1 MSPVFGLSLRS
12 IANRRLSVALTV
24 VAVALAVA
32 LLLGVERLRNDARAG
47 FAQTLSGTDLVVG
60 ARSGPVQLLLYSV
73 FHLGNATNNV
83 SWASIEHVAGLPQ
96 VKWLVPI
103 ALGDSHRGHRVVGTS
118 AAFFTHYRHGAGRAL
133 AFAAGRPFAEA
144 PARAEDIF
152 EVVIGAEV
160 AARHGYEIGQRIVLS
175 HGSVGGG
182 IGGAGNAGGARFAE
196 HADKPFTIVGVLA
209 RSGTPID
216 RALLVSLEGIEAIHI
231 DWLGGAPMPGVK
243 IAPEHVRKFDLRPK
257 SVTAALVGLHS
268 RTAVF
273 RVQRLINSH
282 ADEALTA
289 ILPGAT
295 LQELW
300 GLVGIAEQALLAVS
314 ALVVAVG
321 LAGMIAVVVASL
333 GERRR
338 ELAIL
343 RALGASPRQ
352 VFALLAVESLLLA
365 LAGIACG
372 LALLYG
378 AGAVLAP
385 WLASEHG
392 LQLSLGWPSAGEW
405 RLLAAVLVA
414 SLLASLVPA
423 LRAYRYSL
431 ADGMTI
437 RV

>member
-12 IANRRLSVALTV
+12 IANRRLSVGLTV
-24 VAVALAVA
+24 IAVALAVA

-60 ARSGPVQLLLYSV
+60 ARGGPVQLLLYSV

-83 SWASIEHVAGLPQ
+83 SWASIEHVAALPQ

-103 ALGDSHRGHRVVGTS
+103 ALGDSHRGHRVVGTTT
-118 AAFFTHYRHGAGRAL
+118 AFFTHYRHGEGRAL
-133 AFAAGRPFAEA
+133 AFAAGRPFADA
-144 PARAEDIF
+144 PVRAEDIF

-160 AARHGYEIGQRIVLS
+160 ASRHGYRLGQQLVLS
-175 HGSVGGG
+175 HGSFGGE
-182 IGGAGNAGGARFAE
+182 GGPRFAD
-196 HADKPFTIVGVLA
+196 HADKPFTIVGILA

-216 RALLVSLEGIEAIHI
+216 RALLVSLEGIEAIHV
-231 DWLGGAPMPGVK
+231 DWLGGAPIPGVK

-257 SVTAALVGLHS
+257 SVTAALVGLQS

-273 RVQRLINSH
+273 RVQRQINTYAS
-282 ADEALTA
+282 ESLSA

-365 LAGIACG
+365 LAGIAFG

-378 AGAVLAP
+378 AGAALAP
-385 WLASEHG
+385 WLASQHG

-414 SLLASLVPA
+414 SLVASLLPA

>member
-1 MSPVFGLSLRS
+1 MSPVFALSLRS
-12 IANRRLSVALTV
+12 ILNRRLSVALTV

-32 LLLGVERLRNDARAG
+32 LLIGVERVRTDARAG
-47 FAQTLSGTDLVVG
+47 FAQTISGTDLVVG

-83 SWASIEHVAGLPQ
+83 AWASIEHVAALPQ

-103 ALGDSHRGHRVVGTS
+103 ALGDSHRGHRVIGTR
-118 AAFFTHYRHGAGRAL
+118 ATFFEHYRHGEGRAL
-133 AFAAGRPFAEA
+133 VFAEGRAFADSAPTAEA
-144 PARAEDIF
+144 LF

-160 AARHGYEIGQRIVLS
+160 AARHDYRIGQRIVLS
-175 HGSVGGG
+175 HGSVGGE
-182 IGGAGNAGGARFAE
+182 GGPRFAD
-196 HADKPFTIVGVLA
+196 HADKPFTIVGILA
-209 RSGTPID
+209 RSGTPVD
-216 RALLVSLEGIEAIHI
+216 RALLVSLEAIEAIHV
-231 DWLGGAPMPGVK
+231 DWMGGAPIPGVR
-243 IAPEHVRKFDLRPK
+243 IAPEHVRKFDLKPK
-257 SVTAALVGLHS
+257 SATAALVGLDS

-273 RVQRLINSH
+273 RVQRLINTYPG
-282 ADEALTA
+282 EALTA

-300 GLVGIAEQALLAVS
+300 SLVGVAEKALLAVS

-321 LAGMIAVVVASL
+321 LAGMVAVVVASL

-352 VFALLAVESLLLA
+352 IFALLAVESVLLA
-365 LAGIACG
+365 LAGIALG

-378 AGAVLAP
+378 AGALVAP
-385 WLASEHG
+385 WLAGEHG
-392 LQLSLGWPSAGEW
+392 LQLSLGWPRAGEW
-405 RLLAAVLVA
+405 RLVGAVLVA
-414 SLLASLVPA
+414 SLAASLVPA

-431 ADGMTI
+431 ADGMSV